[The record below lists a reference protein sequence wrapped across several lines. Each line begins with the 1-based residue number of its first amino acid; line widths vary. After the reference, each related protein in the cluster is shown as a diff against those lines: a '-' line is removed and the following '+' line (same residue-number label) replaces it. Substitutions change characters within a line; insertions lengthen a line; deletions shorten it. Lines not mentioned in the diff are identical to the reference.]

1 MFMGRHLQKSTRK
14 RMFNL
19 LLFLVILLLLVI
31 LVMRPLRRGESD
43 STRVAVPETQDGV
56 QDGVRRTV
64 SEGLQLRRI
73 S

>member
-1 MFMGRHLQKSTRK
+1 MIM
-14 RMFNL
+14 L

-31 LVMRPLRRGESD
+31 LVTKPFRRGESD

-56 QDGVRRTV
+56 QDGVWRIA
-64 SEGLQLRRI
+64 SEVLQLRRI